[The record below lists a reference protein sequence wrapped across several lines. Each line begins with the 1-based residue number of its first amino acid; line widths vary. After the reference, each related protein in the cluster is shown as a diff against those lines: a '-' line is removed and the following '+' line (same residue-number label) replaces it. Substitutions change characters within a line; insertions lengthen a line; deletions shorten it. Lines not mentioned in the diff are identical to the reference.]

1 MSLKSHQK
9 KQIALSKVIKKNNSA
24 KKQPFLA
31 HFMTVPLM
39 MFERLPKQVIK
50 KLPAP
55 AKNKLPTGKSK
66 YRI

>member
-24 KKQPFLA
+24 KNRPFLA

-39 MFERLPKQVIK
+39 MFERLPKQIIK

-55 AKNKLPTGKSK
+55 AKNTLLTGTTKNTV
-66 YRI
+66 